1 MKAPQF
7 WHAPRPTL
15 LARAVQPLGAVY
27 GAATLRKLRR
37 ARVDCGAPVIC
48 VGNYTAGG
56 AGKTPT
62 AIYVAQV
69 LLARGKNLF
78 FLSRGYGG
86 RGGPPLRVDPARHT
100 AADVGDEP
108 LLLARLAPVIVSAD
122 RLAGAR
128 AAVAQGAGVIVM
140 DDGLQ
145 SGGLAH
151 TLALAVIDG
160 GAGFG
165 NGLCVPAGPLRA
177 PVEAQRA
184 HVSAE
189 IVIGAGMT
197 LPAAPGVP
205 RFHGRLLLDAKA
217 AATLKGARVL
227 AFAGIGRPEKF
238 FMTLEEAGAQV
249 VERVGFAD
257 HRAYTPRDLAELRT
271 RARDQGLM
279 LTTTEKDAARLPPG
293 WLADSGAHVP
303 AVQLVIDNNDAL
315 AAMILAAAGA

>member
-1 MKAPQF
+1 MKAPRF
-7 WHAPRPTL
+7 WQAPRPTL
-15 LARAVQPLGAVY
+15 LARALQPLGAVY
-27 GAATLRKLRR
+27 GAATLRKMHR
-37 ARVDCGAPVIC
+37 ARADCGAPVIC

-56 AGKTPT
+56 AGKTPA
-62 AIYVAQV
+62 AIYVAQL
-69 LLARGKNLF
+69 LLARGKNVF

-108 LLLARLAPVIVSAD
+108 LLLARIAPVIVCAD

-145 SGGLAH
+145 SGGIAH
-151 TLALAVIDG
+151 ALTLAVIDG

-177 PVEAQRA
+177 PLDAQRA

-189 IVIGAGMT
+189 IVIGAGRA
-197 LPAAPGVP
+197 PPPAPGLP
-205 RFHGRLLLDAKA
+205 RFQGRLLADPDAA
-217 AATLKGARVL
+217 SALKGVRVL

-238 FMTLEEAGAQV
+238 FVTLEEAGAQIIG
-249 VERVGFAD
+249 RAGFAD
-257 HRAYTPRDLAELRT
+257 HHTYTPRDLAGL
-271 RARDQGLM
+271 RARAKDQGLE
-279 LTTTEKDAARLPPG
+279 LITTEKDASRLPQN
-293 WLADSGAHVP
+293 WLADSGAHVLP
-303 AVQLVIDNNDAL
+303 VQLVIDNNDAL
-315 AAMILAAAGA
+315 DAMILAAGGA